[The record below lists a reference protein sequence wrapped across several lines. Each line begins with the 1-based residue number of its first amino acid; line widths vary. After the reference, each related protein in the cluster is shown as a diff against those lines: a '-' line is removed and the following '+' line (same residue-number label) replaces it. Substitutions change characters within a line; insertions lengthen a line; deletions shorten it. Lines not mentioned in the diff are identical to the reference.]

1 MSQKNKDNHDD
12 IPTPE
17 DVIGWLQEE
26 AFNSGM
32 IEFSAVY
39 QPDNVTELTYC
50 ELESSPAETHR
61 QYTVIDAM
69 KAGHTKWEHEQRIH
83 QKMKEHSEVVK
94 NAEAIIEQRLLAAGM
109 SEKDLNHLR
118 SKRGSA
124 RLKVAELYKLQNP
137 PVKGPK
143 RVKIQLLRQT
153 ETGTDLRDAYLS
165 VDDSLDDLKPILNS
179 LSATMSCRGE
189 HIPNLGTGP
198 WLYQLVEVGS
208 RRVSRTIAG
217 QYPKVPLLADADYRD
232 MIREITRKETK
243 TPSATLYQESTLLF
257 QKTLATKGKEPDA
270 WDNILDE
277 DGVPYFQEVDW
288 ANLIEKEFGSRK
300 KSSKSQAAQVQTD
313 EGPRRSVRL
322 SNISPKKK

>member
-243 TPSATLYQESTLLF
+243 TPSATLYQVTSALC
-257 QKTLATKGKEPDA
+257 KAIA
-270 WDNILDE
+270 
-277 DGVPYFQEVDW
+277 Y
-288 ANLIEKEFGSRK
+288 
-300 KSSKSQAAQVQTD
+300 
-313 EGPRRSVRL
+313 
-322 SNISPKKK
+322 